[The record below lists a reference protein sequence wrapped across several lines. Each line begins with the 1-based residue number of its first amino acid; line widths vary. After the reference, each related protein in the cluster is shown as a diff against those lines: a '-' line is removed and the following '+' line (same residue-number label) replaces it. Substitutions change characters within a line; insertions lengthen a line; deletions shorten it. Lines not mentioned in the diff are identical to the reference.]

1 MEKILIVEDKPE
13 SRELLSSYLKAKKYK
28 TFCAAN
34 GKQALEILKSNPV
47 DLIISDILMPEMDG
61 YMLCKKVKSEPQ
73 WAEIPFIFYSATFTT
88 RMDEIF
94 AIKLGAARFVR
105 KPLDPKEFLKIIQE
119 ILRSH
124 KEGTLKTAKYK
135 YKEEENV
142 LQVYNDRIVKKL
154 EKKVAELENS
164 EMRLANAMKI
174 AKMGYWEYDVE
185 KNLFIFD
192 DHFYAIYHTTAEEVG
207 GYQLKPQEYAGK
219 FVHPEDR
226 EIVEVETRKAME
238 ASDPNFHRHLE
249 HRILYA
255 DGGVGYISVTFFITK
270 DNQGRIIKTFGI
282 NQDITEQKK
291 IEKELLDK
299 ETQCRKIF
307 EAANDGFLIFD
318 LNGIIREANSAAC
331 QIYGYPYE
339 ELIGLTGKDIIIPE
353 YYHLFEKFLKETI
366 KGGSFYCESIELRKD
381 GSTFHSE
388 IRGNVFQLEGQPHLL
403 AAVRD
408 ITERKQAE
416 KELQESEG
424 RYRAVVENSQ
434 SGVLIVG
441 DNYRFTYVNDTLCKM
456 LLCRQEDI
464 IGHDFREFLD
474 EESKSLVSDMYE
486 KRRRGEDIP
495 SRYEFN
501 VIRLD
506 GEKRRVEINSKI
518 VKDTQGRPRI
528 IAQLMDITERK
539 EAEEN
544 IRRFTEGAHAILW
557 RGKVTKL
564 ADESAGCRGFDW
576 NVNYINLENISKFL
590 TLAEDTGKNLE
601 ERYHNSILPD
611 DQLTMEKTSSQALQS
626 NADGYEH
633 EFRLEDAKGNLHW
646 MHEDVRINRLDDTHF
661 ELIGFTIDISESKR
675 METEKRALETQLL
688 QSQKMEAIGKLAG
701 GIAHDFNNLLTVIM
715 GNAQLVMMKY
725 QENDS
730 NYHELKQILN
740 ASTRAA
746 NLTKQLLLFSRKHAM
761 EMKTINLNKTISDL
775 LKMIK
780 RLIGENI
787 NIVTELEENLWNIDA
802 DESNLE
808 QALVNLVVNA
818 SDAMPDGGTLTIRTE
833 NALFS
838 EAESKTIRYGKPG
851 KFVHLSIT
859 DTGGGIPEEM
869 LDQIFEPFFTTKEV
883 GKGTGLGLS
892 VVYGIIKKHNGW
904 IDVQSEVDSGSVFDI
919 YLPASDSATFEPR
932 VSDIQPEYAH
942 RGNGETILIVEDEKD
957 LLDFTAALLRQN
969 GYTPLAA
976 RNAGEALELVA
987 KEKNNIKLIIPDIVL
1002 PDTNGL
1008 QLVDQI
1014 LSRYPG
1020 IPTIFCSGYF
1030 QKNILDTI
1038 RQSQNFHYIQKPFQV
1053 NVLLARIHNALAAQ
1067 NQNRK

>member
-13 SRELLSSYLKAKKYK
+13 SRELLCSYLETKKYRV
-28 TFCAAN
+28 FCAAN
-34 GKQALEILKSNPV
+34 GKLALEILKSNTV

-61 YMLCKKVKSEPQ
+61 YMLCKKVKSEPR
-73 WAEIPFIFYSATFTT
+73 WTNIPFIFYSATFTT
-88 RMDEIF
+88 RLDEIF

-105 KPLDPKEFLKIIQE
+105 KPADPDEFFAIIQE
-119 ILRSH
+119 VLRSR
-124 KEGTLKTAKYK
+124 KEGILGTAAYK
-135 YKEEENV
+135 FKEEENV
-142 LQVYNDRIVKKL
+142 FQVYNDRIVKKL
-154 EKKVAELENS
+154 EEKVAELEDS

-192 DHFYAIYHTTAEEVG
+192 DHFFAIYHTTAEEVG
-207 GYQLKPQEYAGK
+207 GYQLKPLEYASK

-226 EIVEVETRKAME
+226 EIVELETRKAME
-238 ASDPNFHRHLE
+238 ATDPNFHRHLE

-270 DNQGRIIKTFGI
+270 DNQGRTVKTFGI
-282 NQDITEQKK
+282 NQDITQQKK

-299 ETQCRKIF
+299 ETQYRAIF

-318 LNGIIREANSAAC
+318 LNGVIREANSAVC
-331 QIYGYPYE
+331 QMYGYPYE
-339 ELIGLTGKDIIIPE
+339 EMIGLTGKDIITPE
-353 YYHLFEKFLKETI
+353 YYHLFDKFLNETSS
-366 KGGSFYCESIELRKD
+366 GGSFCCESIDRRKD

-388 IRGNVFQLEGQPHLL
+388 VRSNAFKFKDQPHLL
-403 AAVRD
+403 AVIRD

-416 KELQESEG
+416 KELRESEE

-441 DNYRFTYVNDTLCKM
+441 DDYKFTYVNDTLCKM
-456 LLCRQEDI
+456 LLCEQKDI
-464 IGHDFREFLD
+464 VGHDFREFLD

-486 KRRRGEDIP
+486 RRRRGEDIP

-518 VKDTQGRPRI
+518 VKDTQGRPHT
-528 IAQLMDITERK
+528 IAQLMDITELK
-539 EAEEN
+539 QAEKKF
-544 IRRFTEGAHAILW
+544 RILF
-557 RGKVTKL
+557 
-564 ADESAGCRGFDW
+564 ESAPDAYYLSDLEGTF
-576 NVNYINLENISKFL
+576 INGNKA
-590 TLAEDTGKNLE
+590 AERITGYK
-601 ERYHNSILPD
+601 
-611 DQLTMEKTSSQALQS
+611 K
-626 NADGYEH
+626 
-633 EFRLEDAKGNLHW
+633 K
-646 MHEDVRINRLDDTHF
+646 
-661 ELIGFTIDISESKR
+661 ELIGKNFLKLKMVSNDQVPKIIALFEKNAKRLPTGPDEFTLRKKDGSKVDVEITTHTVQIEGKDIVLGIARDISERRR
-675 METEKRALETQLL
+675 METEKRVLENQLL

-761 EMKTINLNKTISDL
+761 EIKTINLNKTISNL

-787 NIVTELEENLWNIDA
+787 NIVTELDENLWNIDA

-851 KFVHLSIT
+851 KFVRLSII

-942 RGNGETILIVEDEKD
+942 RGSGETILVVEDEKD
-957 LLDFTAALLRQN
+957 LLDFTVALLSQN
-969 GYTPLAA
+969 GYAPLAA
-976 RNAGEALELVA
+976 QNTEEAFKLVE
-987 KEKNNIKLIIPDIVL
+987 KEQDNIKLILSDIVL
-1002 PDTNGL
+1002 PDGNGFH
-1008 QLVDQI
+1008 LVERI
-1014 LSRYPG
+1014 LSRHPH
-1020 IPTIFCSGYF
+1020 IPAIFSSGYF

-1038 RQSQNFHYIQKPFQV
+1038 QKNQNFYYLQKPFQV
-1053 NVLLARIHNALAAQ
+1053 NVLLARIHDALATQ